1 MPKTIR
7 NKWDEALNYESIYRA
22 YMLAKKGKSLRND
35 VILFSLRYEDYL
47 LDILDKLKK
56 RSIFVQ

>member
-7 NKWDEALNYESIYRA
+7 NKWNEALNYESIYRA
-22 YMLAKKGKSLRND
+22 YMLAKKGKSLRTD
-35 VILFSLRYEDYL
+35 VIIFSLKYEDYL

-56 RSIFVQ
+56 RKLSV